1 MALYPRFQRFCGE
14 AGVKLGKVDKLFVT
28 GTGAE
33 EHAGLTELIL
43 TLSALGSP
51 TLEVFGPEG
60 IDEFVVRKKRRYVS
74 TPRTVCS
81 SKIEAGVRGGAGVR
95 YHVSDF
101 SRGLKSLKKMHLKIV
116 RCLNIA

>member
-1 MALYPRFQRFCGE
+1 MNLYPRFQRFCGE

-60 IDEFVVRKKRRYVS
+60 IDGLVVRARRRYVS
-74 TPRTVCS
+74 TPRAVCS
-81 SKIEAGVRGGAGVR
+81 SKKEADVRGGAGER
-95 YHVSDF
+95 YNVPDVLWGSKP
-101 SRGLKSLKKMHLKIV
+101 SGRMYL
-116 RCLNIA
+116 